1 MAEVYTI
8 NHNKRRSFFGSFRVN
23 TILIALNVIFFIIFT
38 ILISVNEKFIAI
50 NPSSIFAGQYLWTFL
65 TSMFMHAGFAHLFF
79 NMFSLFFIGTVVE
92 RIIGRKRYLW
102 FYLVSGIFAGLFFV
116 TLSFYFGNSEIGA
129 RIFGDPN
136 VLGVGASGAIFGLVG
151 LLAVLIPYS
160 KVYLIL
166 GPLIAIIADSLITS
180 IPALAPIK
188 SVLSVLIS
196 VYLFVSIFAIFSF
209 SDRFRKIAV
218 PVGMPFW
225 LLPLVAI
232 IPLIIIGLFVSLP
245 IGNTAHLGGFLVGIF
260 YGIYLRTKY
269 KKKTSM
275 LSKYFS

>member
-8 NHNKRRSFFGSFRVN
+8 NHKKRSFFGSFRIN
-23 TILIALNVIFFIIFT
+23 TILIALNVIFFIIFAM
-38 ILISVNEKFIAI
+38 LISVNEKFIAI

-102 FYLVSGIFAGLFFV
+102 FYLASGIFAGLFFAA
-116 TLSFYFGNSEIGA
+116 LSFNFGNSEIGA
-129 RIFGDPN
+129 RIFGDPSI
-136 VLGVGASGAIFGLVG
+136 LGVGASGAIFGLVG

-166 GPLIAIIADSLITS
+166 GPLIAIIADSLINS
-180 IPALAPIK
+180 IPAFAPIK
-188 SVLSVLIS
+188 GVLSVLIS

-209 SDRFRKIAV
+209 SDRFRKIAI

-232 IPLIIIGLFVSLP
+232 VPLIIIGLFVSLP
-245 IGNTAHLGGFLVGIF
+245 IGNTAHLGGFLFGIF
-260 YGIYLRTKY
+260 YGIYLKTKY

-275 LSKYFS
+275 LSKHFS